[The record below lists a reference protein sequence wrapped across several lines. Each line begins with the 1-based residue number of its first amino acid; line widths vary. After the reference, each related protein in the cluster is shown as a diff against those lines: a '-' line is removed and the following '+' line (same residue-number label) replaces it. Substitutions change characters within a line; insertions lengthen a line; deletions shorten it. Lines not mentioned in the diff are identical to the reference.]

1 MGKFSNI
8 SRKPTERISQTVF
21 YVIIGLIA
29 LFYLVGYNT
38 QSVEDP
44 SFVSPMLTDVIL
56 VLMIVLLAAAAVV
69 GIAAVY
75 VGLRKR
81 DKSDRTV
88 NGVPA
93 AKISTITFGVTFAV
107 LLLTFIFGSTDS
119 MMINGHQFTDVV
131 SLKLTDMFVATSIV
145 MIVLAIGAMVF
156 GYTRYIRK
164 EK

>member
-8 SRKPTERISQTVF
+8 SRKPTERISQMVF
-21 YVIIGLIA
+21 YVIIGLIAVTFA

-88 NGVPA
+88 NGVRRQRFQPLPSA
-93 AKISTITFGVTFAV
+93 
-107 LLLTFIFGSTDS
+107 
-119 MMINGHQFTDVV
+119 
-131 SLKLTDMFVATSIV
+131 
-145 MIVLAIGAMVF
+145 
-156 GYTRYIRK
+156 
-164 EK
+164 